1 MTYYVVQEGNN
12 LKDKSHI
19 GNLFLTEHASVVNQV
34 GQEGLSNTASFFFF
48 LEMDI
53 YMKYMLFFIEVW
65 LKVMQRKE
73 LLVPYFRLLKMCK
86 DLIQIIFAISFLVVS
101 IMIIIFIIII
111 VIDIFYY
118 NNYY

>member
-65 LKVMQRKE
+65 QRKE
-73 LLVPYFRLLKMCK
+73 LLVPYFRLLKKCK

-101 IMIIIFIIII
+101 IMIIIFIIIV

>member
-48 LEMDI
+48 PWDGYI
-53 YMKYMLFFIEVW
+53 YEVH
-65 LKVMQRKE
+65 V
-73 LLVPYFRLLKMCK
+73 
-86 DLIQIIFAISFLVVS
+86 
-101 IMIIIFIIII
+101 
-111 VIDIFYY
+111 IFYWGLAESHAEEGAFGSLLQVAQ
-118 NNYY
+118 NV